1 MPKRKAKEVV
11 RLTEEE
17 NKDKEI
23 RREEKKHEEEDTN
36 LERRIDAIKAIR
48 DIEIEQSLTAQRLLC
63 STFSEEQLETPVL
76 DFFKENLPDVS
87 IEVEDNGEIEFKW
100 NHNTGDSSLGGYPL
114 KWILYCSAF
123 QTLVFYGKW
132 RAKTSSFW
140 DDSTKD
146 SEATKTW
153 RDDALCAWHSFGDH
167 KV

>member
-114 KWILYCSAF
+114 KWIF
-123 QTLVFYGKW
+123 FGVF
-132 RAKTSSFW
+132 
-140 DDSTKD
+140 
-146 SEATKTW
+146 
-153 RDDALCAWHSFGDH
+153 
-167 KV
+167 

>member
-1 MPKRKAKEVV
+1 MDV
-11 RLTEEE
+11 RAYREQNGLLT
-17 NKDKEI
+17 KF
-23 RREEKKHEEEDTN
+23 
-36 LERRIDAIKAIR
+36 ERRIDAIKAIR

-123 QTLVFYGKW
+123 QTLVFYGICIHDCILVLY
-132 RAKTSSFW
+132 S
-140 DDSTKD
+140 
-146 SEATKTW
+146 
-153 RDDALCAWHSFGDH
+153 C
-167 KV
+167 

>member
-100 NHNTGDSSLGGYPL
+100 NHNTGDSSLGQRLLHFGMTAPKTRRQPKPGEMMLSVHGTPLGVYKQKFMYPF
-114 KWILYCSAF
+114 S
-123 QTLVFYGKW
+123 
-132 RAKTSSFW
+132 
-140 DDSTKD
+140 
-146 SEATKTW
+146 
-153 RDDALCAWHSFGDH
+153 
-167 KV
+167 

>member
-36 LERRIDAIKAIR
+36 LERRIDAIKAI
-48 DIEIEQSLTAQRLLC
+48 
-63 STFSEEQLETPVL
+63 SEEQLETPVL

-123 QTLVFYGKW
+123 QTLVFYGICIHDCILVLY
-132 RAKTSSFW
+132 S
-140 DDSTKD
+140 
-146 SEATKTW
+146 
-153 RDDALCAWHSFGDH
+153 C
-167 KV
+167 

>member
-1 MPKRKAKEVV
+1 MLFDDSNINGLISLILIEA
-11 RLTEEE
+11 
-17 NKDKEI
+17 
-23 RREEKKHEEEDTN
+23 
-36 LERRIDAIKAIR
+36 ERRIAAIKAIR

-63 STFSEEQLETPVL
+63 SYFTKEQLETPVL

-87 IEVEDNGEIEFKW
+87 IEW
-100 NHNTGDSSLGGYPL
+100 NHNTGDSSLGN
-114 KWILYCSAF
+114 
-123 QTLVFYGKW
+123 W
-132 RAKTSSFW
+132 RAKTSFW

>member
-36 LERRIDAIKAIR
+36 LERRIDAIKAI
-48 DIEIEQSLTAQRLLC
+48 
-63 STFSEEQLETPVL
+63 SEEQLETPVL

-100 NHNTGDSSLGGYPL
+100 NHNTGDSSLGG
-114 KWILYCSAF
+114 
-123 QTLVFYGKW
+123 
-132 RAKTSSFW
+132 
-140 DDSTKD
+140 
-146 SEATKTW
+146 
-153 RDDALCAWHSFGDH
+153 
-167 KV
+167 

>member
-17 NKDKEI
+17 NKDESDKEI

-123 QTLVFYGKW
+123 QTLVFYGICIHDCILVLY
-132 RAKTSSFW
+132 S
-140 DDSTKD
+140 
-146 SEATKTW
+146 
-153 RDDALCAWHSFGDH
+153 C
-167 KV
+167 